1 MSHELFDR
9 HSKTLHSAMEAIES
23 RGFWAAYPEVPSGKI
38 YGETRVRT
46 GSRRGRARLGNKAD
60 IQQPGTGGWVGG
72 EVSPYGVEL
81 GTKYPAPDL
90 DVLVPAAVE
99 AMDGWKR
106 ADVKTRTGVCLEI
119 LDRLN
124 KRSFEMGFAVMHTTG
139 QGFMMAFQAGGP
151 HAQDRGLE
159 AVAYAWREMTRCPS
173 HATWS
178 KRVSKTDTVTLNKT
192 YRIVPRGVAINI
204 GCSTF
209 PTWNSYP
216 GLFAS
221 LATGNS
227 VIIKPHP
234 GAVMPLAL
242 TVEIARDVISEA
254 GFDPNVVTL
263 ACDAPDS
270 PIAQDL
276 VMRPRSG
283 HRRLHR
289 WQCLR

>member
-38 YGETRVRT
+38 YGETARED
-46 GSRRGRARLGNKAD
+46 GLAAWKARLGNKAD

-81 GTKYPAPDL
+81 GTEYPAPDL

-159 AVAYAWREMTRCPS
+159 AVAYACV
-173 HATWS
+173 
-178 KRVSKTDTVTLNKT
+178 K
-192 YRIVPRGVAINI
+192 
-204 GCSTF
+204 
-209 PTWNSYP
+209 
-216 GLFAS
+216 
-221 LATGNS
+221 
-227 VIIKPHP
+227 
-234 GAVMPLAL
+234 
-242 TVEIARDVISEA
+242 
-254 GFDPNVVTL
+254 
-263 ACDAPDS
+263 
-270 PIAQDL
+270 
-276 VMRPRSG
+276 
-283 HRRLHR
+283 
-289 WQCLR
+289 